1 MTVDDGDG
9 KHVLPITVRLPL
21 VNIAPPI
28 PTSVSQPSTQTQLQ
42 SQSQRHSQTQ
52 STHFIP
58 AKERK
63 AARKAAVLE
72 SQLQSQSQSQSN
84 EKEKMDGKVKE
95 KGYVRNDVRVGDTV
109 RVRGRIDEYRR
120 GTEWVRVVVVELGT
134 GGSVGMSSSFLTS
147 TSSCPTS
154 PNESTSLLA
163 DSARSSKLC

>member
-52 STHFIP
+52 STHFVP

-72 SQLQSQSQSQSN
+72 SQLQSQIQARSN

-109 RVRGRIDEYRR
+109 RVKGRIDEYRR
-120 GTEWVRVVVVELGT
+120 GMEWVRVVVVELGN
-134 GGSVGMSSSFLTS
+134 GGSIGMSPSFLAS

-154 PNESTSLLA
+154 P
-163 DSARSSKLC
+163 